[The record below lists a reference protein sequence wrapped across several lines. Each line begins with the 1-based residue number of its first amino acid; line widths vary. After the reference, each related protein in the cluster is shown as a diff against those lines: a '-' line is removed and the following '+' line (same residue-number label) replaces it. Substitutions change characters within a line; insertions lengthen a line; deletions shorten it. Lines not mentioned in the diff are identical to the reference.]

1 MMMLALASLASATTA
16 AAAAPTALSTAL
28 DAATFYH
35 NGTAHASDGEPHS
48 PMGTST
54 PESKVRHQH
63 GHQHPWA
70 QLVRHGLTPPRAL
83 TLLPGRHHPLP
94 DRRRPP
100 RRQSTSTWT

>member
-1 MMMLALASLASATTA
+1 MVMLALASLASATTA

-54 PESKVRHQH
+54 PGLSWY
-63 GHQHPWA
+63 GTASLP
-70 QLVRHGLTPPRAL
+70 HGL
-83 TLLPGRHHPLP
+83 
-94 DRRRPP
+94 
-100 RRQSTSTWT
+100 